1 MEREIIRKYGRFEV
15 HFNRR
20 LLNQGLFLAFLG
32 LLGPLL
38 LPQRAMGI
46 YGDLSAALV
55 QNSTGPLLTAAA
67 KLVFMN
73 VCRMTPHYMGA
84 FLVNDAVHVYHG
96 GKRRPLFNIVFT
108 YAMILGIYQLIYL
121 LYHVRY
127 DFGIP
132 AFLTVAFVL
141 VLSYLDLFSVSMWNK
156 VILVFTLLMSI
167 QCLDIVPGL
176 TSRGFGRGEVSMD
189 VKEASVLMH
198 EVPALRM
205 FALSI
210 AAVFFLAVVIQVQL
224 LIKEHVVKVTEEQN
238 RKMEK
243 ELYNTQ
249 LEALRMRNASEVQSL
264 VHDLKSPLTTVQG
277 LVSLADMMEENPRIR
292 EYFSRISGAL
302 ENMSS
307 MISEILYENR
317 KDIFATEE
325 LIHAAMAQVSI
336 RIPAENLMAETACPE
351 ALILGNKIRLTR
363 ALINLINNAWSAV
376 DHEEGHIELRVSAEG
391 EQIRFEV
398 TDNGKGIAREDLDR
412 IWDLGYSGRGS
423 TGLGL
428 AFTRQV
434 VENHGG
440 SVEVSSELNRGT
452 TAVIL
457 LPQYSRKTGPETAA
471 ETETETAAETEGR
484 EDEHGG
490 EEEDSRN

>member
-20 LLNQGLFLAFLG
+20 LLLQGLFLALLG
-32 LLGPLL
+32 LLAPRL

-46 YGDLSAALV
+46 YEDLSDALIM
-55 QNSTGPLLTAAA
+55 NHTGSLLSAAA
-67 KLVFMN
+67 KLVLLN

-84 FLVNDAVHVYHG
+84 FLVNDAVHFYHN
-96 GKRRPLFNIVFT
+96 GKRKPLVNILFT
-108 YAMILGIYQLIYL
+108 YAMILAIYHLIDIF
-121 LYHVRY
+121 YHMHY

-132 AFLTVAFVL
+132 AILTVAFVL
-141 VLSYLDLFSVSMWNK
+141 ILSYLDLFSVSMWNK
-156 VILVFTLLMSI
+156 LIMVFTLLMSF
-167 QCLDIVPGL
+167 QCLDVVPGL
-176 TSRGFGRGEVSMD
+176 TQYGFGRGEVSMD
-189 VKEASVLMH
+189 VKSAAGLMGQ
-198 EVPALRM
+198 EPALRI
-205 FALSI
+205 FAVSI
-210 AAVFFLAVVIQVQL
+210 GAVFFLAAMIQVQL
-224 LIKEHVVKVTEEQN
+224 LIKEHVVRVTEKEN

-292 EYFSRISGAL
+292 EYFARISGAL
-302 ENMSS
+302 ENMSN

-317 KDIFATEE
+317 KDPIVMED
-325 LIHAAMAQVSI
+325 LIRTVMAQVSI
-336 RIPAENLMAETACPE
+336 RIPAENLTCRNDCPE
-351 ALILGNKIRLTR
+351 AEILGNKIRLTR

-376 DHEEGHIELRVSAEG
+376 DKEQGRIEMDISRNAGWVR
-391 EQIRFEV
+391 IRIK
-398 TDNGKGIAREDLDR
+398 DNGVGIPAEDLNR
-412 IWDLGYSGRGS
+412 VWDLGYSGRGS

-440 SVEVSSELNRGT
+440 SVAITSIKGEGT
-452 TAVIL
+452 EALVL
-457 LPQYSRKTGPETAA
+457 LPEKKGDSGY
-471 ETETETAAETEGR
+471 
-484 EDEHGG
+484 GG
-490 EEEDSRN
+490 EEENSGD

>member
-1 MEREIIRKYGRFEV
+1 M
-15 HFNRR
+15 
-20 LLNQGLFLAFLG
+20 
-32 LLGPLL
+32 
-38 LPQRAMGI
+38 
-46 YGDLSAALV
+46 
-55 QNSTGPLLTAAA
+55 
-67 KLVFMN
+67 
-73 VCRMTPHYMGA
+73 
-84 FLVNDAVHVYHG
+84 
-96 GKRRPLFNIVFT
+96 
-108 YAMILGIYQLIYL
+108 
-121 LYHVRY
+121 
-127 DFGIP
+127 
-132 AFLTVAFVL
+132 
-141 VLSYLDLFSVSMWNK
+141 
-156 VILVFTLLMSI
+156 
-167 QCLDIVPGL
+167 
-176 TSRGFGRGEVSMD
+176 
-189 VKEASVLMH
+189 
-198 EVPALRM
+198 
-205 FALSI
+205 
-210 AAVFFLAVVIQVQL
+210 
-224 LIKEHVVKVTEEQN
+224 VKVTEEQN